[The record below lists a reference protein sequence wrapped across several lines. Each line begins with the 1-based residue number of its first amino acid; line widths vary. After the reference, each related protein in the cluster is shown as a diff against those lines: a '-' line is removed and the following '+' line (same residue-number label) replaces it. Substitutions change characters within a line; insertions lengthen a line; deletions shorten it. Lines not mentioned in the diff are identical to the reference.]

1 MRHSLIYEYVIKLY
15 LKLCDWFLMIFW
27 REEDMKL
34 NITIEL
40 WQKGNWYLAKSPEL
54 DFIAQGKTAEEAK
67 NNLLEVIKIQF
78 YEMEETR
85 TLKDYLAECGF
96 EIKDDTI
103 APMNEIIGFERLTLQ
118 VA

>member
-1 MRHSLIYEYVIKLY
+1 MR
-15 LKLCDWFLMIFW
+15 
-27 REEDMKL
+27 L

-40 WQKGNWYLAKSPEL
+40 WQKGSWYIAKSPEL
-54 DFIAQGKTAEEAK
+54 DFIAQGRTAEKAK

-78 YEMEETR
+78 HEMEEIG
-85 TLKDYLAECGF
+85 TLKDYLTECGF

-103 APMNEIIGFERLTLQ
+103 VPMNDIIGFERVTLQ